1 MAEHESNV
9 SKDAVRILT
18 TADIKA
24 PSSKCC
30 QSSVCHRFDSSW
42 PSTIFPAWSAAA
54 AASIDIGS
62 RIMTSFMSV
71 ILRCNKFQQD
81 VSPLYEFWVLDH
93 NSLIG
98 YMLPKF
104 VTQMAWAGTAFEVNH
119 TTRTI
124 HLNAKAR
131 MGETISMACERE
143 FVRLCRL
150 NMFNI
155 HGVKKWLET
164 WDANGDAE
172 HHPIRGLGV
181 HLAGLKVPSPLRGV
195 FGIVT
200 VGVHMNMYT
209 MTRPEGGDARMQIWV
224 AKRSQNVTYAGK
236 LDQLVAGAMDPRDDN
251 RAIEALRREALEEAG
266 LTVDAKTGRVS
277 QDGAYVGVL
286 QRGPWIS
293 FFDKKDGIAG
303 SERGQLEPGIR
314 FTFDLEVEAGFVP
327 QPCEPEAIA
336 GFMLKGVDEVKRGLK
351 CREWKP
357 NCALVMLDFLLRK
370 GQIRPEED
378 VFFRHL
384 RPALQRRLP
393 FNGI

>member
-1 MAEHESNV
+1 MAEHESSV
-9 SKDAVRILT
+9 SKDAIRILT
-18 TADIKA
+18 TADINA
-24 PSSKCC
+24 LSSKCF

-42 PSTIFPAWSAAA
+42 PSTIFPAWSVAA

-81 VSPLYEFWVLDH
+81 VSPLYEFWIMDH
-93 NSLIG
+93 DSLIG
-98 YMLPKF
+98 YMLPRF

-119 TTRTI
+119 TIRTI

-131 MGETISMACERE
+131 IGETISIACERE

-150 NMFNI
+150 NIFNV

-181 HLAGLKVPSPLRGV
+181 HLTGLKVPSPLRGV

-200 VGVHMNMYT
+200 VG
-209 MTRPEGGDARMQIWV
+209 IWV

-236 LDQLVAGAMDPRDDN
+236 LDQLVAGGMDPRDDN
-251 RAIEALRREALEEAG
+251 RAIKALRREAVEEAG

-277 QDGAYVGVL
+277 RDGAYVGVL
-286 QRGPWIS
+286 QRGSWIS

-327 QPCEPEAIA
+327 EPCEPEAIA
-336 GFMLKGVDEVKRGLK
+336 GFMLKSVNEVKRGLK

-370 GQIRPEED
+370 GQIRPEDD